1 MLRFMT
7 VISYPVPIYAN
18 LPIEPQYYTPWRFV
32 ISAISLGVTTT
43 ITMVIPAITDLT
55 YVVGQQVRL
64 IIPPTF
70 GCRQL
75 NGQTAYV
82 IAVNLPDQVVLDI
95 NSSQNV
101 DSYIASSQPTPAQI
115 LAIGD
120 ILAGAINNNG
130 TQNQTNYVI
139 GSFINVSPN

>member
-1 MLRFMT
+1 MT
-7 VISYPVPIYAN
+7 GVISFPVPLYAN
-18 LPIEPQYYTPWRFV
+18 VAIEAQYYTPWRFV
-32 ISAISLGVTTT
+32 ISGITLGSTTT
-43 ITMVIPAITDLT
+43 VTMVVPAITDLT
-55 YVVGQQVRL
+55 YIVGQLVRL

-82 IAVNLPDQVVLDI
+82 ISVSPPNQVVLNL
-95 NSSQNV
+95 NSIGV
-101 DSYIASSQPTPAQI
+101 HPYIASSATTPAQI

-120 ILAGAINNNG
+120 VSSGPINNNG
-130 TQNQTNYVI
+130 LQIMSTIVP

>member
-1 MLRFMT
+1 MT
-7 VISYPVPIYAN
+7 VISYPVPLYAN

-32 ISAISLGVTTT
+32 ISAISLGITTT
-43 ITMVIPAITDLT
+43 VTMTIPSITNLT
-55 YVVGQQVRL
+55 YIVGQLVRL

-82 IAVNLPDQVVLDI
+82 IGVTQPNQVTLAL

-101 DSYIASSQPTPAQI
+101 DPYIASSATTPAQI

-120 ILAGAINNNG
+120 ISTGAINNNG
-130 TQNQTNYVI
+130 SQNQTTYVK
-139 GSFINVSPN
+139 GAFINVSPN

>member
-1 MLRFMT
+1 MT
-7 VISYPVPIYAN
+7 VISYPVPLYAN

-101 DSYIASSQPTPAQI
+101 DSYIASAQPTPAQI

-130 TQNQTNYVI
+130 TQNQTTYVI

>member
-1 MLRFMT
+1 MSG
-7 VISYPVPIYAN
+7 VISYPAPLYAN
-18 LPIEPQYYTPWRFV
+18 VPIEPQYYTPWRFV
-32 ISAISLGVTTT
+32 ISGITLGTTT
-43 ITMVIPAITDLT
+43 TVNMVIPAITDLT
-55 YVVGQQVRL
+55 YIVGQLVRL

-82 IAVNLPDQVVLDI
+82 IAVNLPNQVILNI

-101 DSYIASSQPTPAQI
+101 DPYISSSAATSAQI

-130 TQNQTNYVI
+130 IQNTSTVLP

>member
-1 MLRFMT
+1 MT
-7 VISYPVPIYAN
+7 VISYPVPLYAN
-18 LPIEPQYYTPWRFV
+18 LPIEPQYYNPWRFV
-32 ISAISLGVTTT
+32 ISAISLGVTTS